1 VSRSLRTTSSPHRSS
16 ASHPTGHIFAE
27 GHEAL
32 NEVANPAARANDRVL
47 GRLQH
52 LVELLIELR
61 RANPE
66 ASTDL

>member
-1 VSRSLRTTSSPHRSS
+1 
-16 ASHPTGHIFAE
+16 
-27 GHEAL
+27 
-32 NEVANPAARANDRVL
+32 VL